1 LRRDPNV
8 LQLVRD
14 FEAAGKPIAHICHA
28 GWILISAGVLRG
40 RRTTSTVGIRDD
52 MVNAGGIWLDEAVVV
67 DRNQI
72 ASRTPKDL
80 PAFAKALVD
89 QLG

>member
-1 LRRDPNV
+1 M
-8 LQLVRD
+8 
-14 FEAAGKPIAHICHA
+14 K
-28 GWILISAGVLRG
+28 
-40 RRTTSTVGIRDD
+40 RTLAIIENHD

-89 QLG
+89 QLAGGPSSKGPA

>member
-1 LRRDPNV
+1 M
-8 LQLVRD
+8 
-14 FEAAGKPIAHICHA
+14 K
-28 GWILISAGVLRG
+28 
-40 RRTTSTVGIRDD
+40 RTLAIIENHDR
-52 MVNAGGIWLDEAVVV
+52 VNAGGIWLDEAVVV

-80 PAFAKALVD
+80 PVFAKALVD